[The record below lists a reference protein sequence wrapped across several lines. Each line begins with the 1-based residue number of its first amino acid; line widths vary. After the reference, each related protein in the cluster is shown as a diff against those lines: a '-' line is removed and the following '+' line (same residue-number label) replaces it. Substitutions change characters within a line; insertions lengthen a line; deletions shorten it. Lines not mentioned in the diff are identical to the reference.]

1 MPIHEAARFGN
12 TDCVRVLVEHGATV
26 MDRNHMV

>member
-1 MPIHEAARFGN
+1 MPIHKAVETGN

-26 MDRNHMV
+26 MDKNNMV